1 MRQADAKGAVAEAAR
16 GMVMAAEDGFFS
28 RWSRRKAESRPP
40 AAPVESAVAES
51 APPPVAQ
58 AEAAPALLEPL
69 EPPPTLATAT
79 PTPDLPTLAD
89 VAALTP
95 EADFSRFV
103 ARGVSTQV
111 RNAAM
116 KKLFADPRFNV
127 MDGLDIYIDDYS
139 IPSPIEPEVVAEML
153 SSPFFD
159 HTRLSNPPAP
169 TAEAPAMP
177 AADLSGETALA
188 EPSPPPEPTT
198 TPHDHADLLLQPDP
212 AAGPPGPGP
221 GAG

>member
-1 MRQADAKGAVAEAAR
+1 
-16 GMVMAAEDGFFS
+16 MAAEDGFFS

-40 AAPVESAVAES
+40 AAPVVPAVAVS
-51 APPPVAQ
+51 VPPPVVH
-58 AEAAPALLEPL
+58 AEAAPVRVEPQ
-69 EPPPTLATAT
+69 PTVAT
-79 PTPDLPTLAD
+79 PSAPDLPTLAD

-177 AADLSGETALA
+177 AADLPGETALA

-212 AAGPPGPGP
+212 AAGPTGPGP

>member
-1 MRQADAKGAVAEAAR
+1 
-16 GMVMAAEDGFFS
+16 MAAEDGFFS

-40 AAPVESAVAES
+40 AASVVPTVAVS
-51 APPPVAQ
+51 VPPPVVQ
-58 AEAAPALLEPL
+58 AEAAPVRV
-69 EPPPTLATAT
+69 EPPPTVAT
-79 PTPDLPTLAD
+79 PSAPDLPTLAE

-159 HTRLSNPPAP
+159 HTRLSNLSAP

-177 AADLSGETALA
+177 ATDLPGETALA

-212 AAGPPGPGP
+212 AAGPPGPEP